1 VSLTEWGLDTDVV
14 RLERDLFGV
23 SERHVD
29 AFQRSFGRRLQE
41 LGSRAL
47 TDFFSLLLGQI
58 GFVDIR
64 PIKRA
69 GAHNQEVHLAAVARS
84 PAGDVPTA
92 IIVRR
97 DGRDIG
103 RERIIEL
110 RGALHHYS
118 GAHAGLLATTGQVLS
133 GAREEARAPS
143 AAPVALLDGLS
154 LAKLATQH
162 GLGVNWIELR
172 VPTLDLEL
180 FEALKNG

>member
-1 VSLTEWGLDTDVV
+1 
-14 RLERDLFGV
+14 
-23 SERHVD
+23 
-29 AFQRSFGRRLQE
+29 
-41 LGSRAL
+41 
-47 TDFFSLLLGQI
+47 
-58 GFVDIR
+58 
-64 PIKRA
+64 
-69 GAHNQEVHLAAVARS
+69 
-84 PAGDVPTA
+84 VPTA

-110 RGALHHYS
+110 RGALHHY
-118 GAHAGLLATTGQVLS
+118 GAAHAGLLATTGQVLS
-133 GAREEARAPS
+133 GAREEARAQN
-143 AAPVALLDGLS
+143 AAPVALLDGLA